1 MTDVL
6 RFSAFPAPS
15 ARNGGNPAGVVLDA
29 AGLDETAMLALAAE
43 TGYSETAFVLDI
55 REPAEADGPRRVSIR
70 YFSPDA
76 EVPFCGHA
84 TVATAVALAD
94 RHGTGRLLFDTA
106 VGEVAI
112 ETAETASGEITASFT
127 SVEPSVTPM
136 GDDIVDRLLSLL
148 GLGRADLD
156 STCPPRLS
164 FAGNVHPVIVLGSR
178 DIFDS
183 FDFDPSRMRE
193 LMDERGWAATVTVLY
208 PLDGSEFAARNLF
221 PVGDITEDPAT
232 GAAAAATGAYL
243 RAVGAVKPP
252 ARFRIRQG
260 DHVGRPS
267 LLRVT
272 VPDTGGIVVTGGAAR
287 ID

>member
-6 RFSAFPAPS
+6 RISAFPAPS

-29 AGLDETAMLALAAE
+29 AGLDETAMLAIAAE

-55 REPAEADGPRRVSIR
+55 QEPAEANGPGRVRIR
-70 YFSPDA
+70 YFSPTA

-94 RHGTGRLLFDTA
+94 RHGTGLLLFDTA

-112 ETAETASGEITASFT
+112 ETAETANGETTASFT

-136 GDDIVDRLLSLL
+136 DDDVVDRLLSLL
-148 GLGRADLD
+148 GLARADLD
-156 STCPPRLS
+156 PAYPPRLS

-178 DIFDS
+178 ETFDS
-183 FDFDPSRMRE
+183 FDFDPSRLRE
-193 LMDERGWAATVTVLY
+193 LMDEHGWAATVTVLS
-208 PLDGSEFAARNLF
+208 PLGESEFAARNLF

-243 RAVGAVKPP
+243 RAIGAVKPP
-252 ARFRIRQG
+252 AQLRIQQG

-272 VPDTGGIVVTGGAAR
+272 VPGSGGIVVTGGAAR
-287 ID
+287 IE